1 MKKALLLAAL
11 TLSAVPAFAADQC
24 DYTPDKEKF
33 NFGFTA
39 YGFPNKS
46 YDVKDNT
53 FTEYELASESGKLQG
68 ASITIKTASVNTHA
82 DKRNWDRSGEWP
94 DATLKLRDMNI
105 VNGLFKAFANGDTI
119 SAKISGI
126 NDKEITLAVTMNDV
140 TKDVAMPYTI
150 EDGVLKA
157 KGTLEIMDFK
167 AEKAW
172 QQFNN
177 ICSTSWHQGKTWTD
191 IDIYFSVPVQE
202 KGC

>member
-1 MKKALLLAAL
+1 
-11 TLSAVPAFAADQC
+11 
-24 DYTPDKEKF
+24 
-33 NFGFTA
+33 
-39 YGFPNKS
+39 
-46 YDVKDNT
+46 
-53 FTEYELASESGKLQG
+53 
-68 ASITIKTASVNTHA
+68 
-82 DKRNWDRSGEWP
+82 
-94 DATLKLRDMNI
+94 MN
-105 VNGLFKAFANGDTI
+105 A
-119 SAKISGI
+119 
-126 NDKEITLAVTMNDV
+126 V

-157 KGTLEIMDFK
+157 KGTLEIMDFN